1 MAPHSGMTSNTTGTM
16 AIAAVERAVAGD
28 EVAFARIVAAHHA
41 DLVRVAYGICGD
53 RDLALDAVQ
62 STWVIAWRK
71 LHTLREPERL
81 RAWLVSVA
89 ANEARHLA
97 RRRRPVHVAELELE
111 RLPRIGGDPADGIPR
126 VDLVN
131 ALSHLNPDE
140 RSVIALRYGA
150 GYDSAEI
157 APLLHLSASGVRARL
172 ARSLARLRKDLA
184 HV

>member
-1 MAPHSGMTSNTTGTM
+1 MTSNTACAM

-28 EVAFARIVAAHHA
+28 ETAFARIVAAHHA
-41 DLVRVAYGICGD
+41 DLVRVAYGITGD

-62 STWVIAWRK
+62 YSWIIAWRK
-71 LHTLREPERL
+71 LHTLRDRDRL

-97 RRRRPVHVAELELE
+97 RRRRPVHVAELELD
-111 RLPRIGGDPADGIPR
+111 RRPRSDGDPADDIPR

-131 ALSHLNPDE
+131 AVWRLGADE
-140 RSVIALRYGA
+140 RAVIALRYGA
-150 GYDSAEI
+150 GYDSDEI
-157 APLLHLSASGVRARL
+157 APLLHLSPSGVRSRL

-184 HV
+184 HG